1 MTAGHGD
8 NVRVLYRCLS
18 HAVSGNHAGSPE
30 DVVEFTIGRHQ
41 VITGFEEA
49 VAGMCEGDEKT
60 VTIPMEKAY
69 GRRSEENLVTL
80 SREKLPSNISL
91 EVGKYLCV
99 RTANGRRAVM
109 AVSAVSEAGVMLNT
123 NHPLAGRDLT
133 FRIKLSRIQRP
144 RRPEGCGTER
154 GTA

>member
-8 NVRVLYRCLS
+8 NVKVVYQCLS
-18 HAVSGNHAGSPE
+18 HGASGHHAGLSK
-30 DVVEFTIGRHQ
+30 DTVEFTIGRHQ

-49 VAGMCEGDEKT
+49 VIGMCEGDEKT

-69 GRRSEENLVTL
+69 GRKSEKNLVTL
-80 SREKLPSNISL
+80 SREKLPNISL

-99 RTANGRRAVM
+99 RTANGRRAVL
-109 AVSAVSEAGVMLNT
+109 AVSDVSESDVMLNT

-133 FRIKLSRIQRP
+133 FRIKLSRIHRP
-144 RRPEGCGTER
+144 RGRGDCSTEGSMV
-154 GTA
+154 